1 MKELAP
7 KEHVLEKLLIEAESI
22 VNSRLLTH
30 LPVTVDHEA
39 PLPSNDL
46 LKGAPDVS
54 NLPKDDGQEFVRC
67 ATRKQWRIA
76 RMMRDRFWKDGEW
89 KRGVVEEV
97 FTGRDGVPRRAAVR
111 TNDRAKTRPSSKL
124 TVLDVVNAI
133 TSPGLTKNRSLFL
146 QQEDCDLS
154 QCVGYA
160 NDVHQQ
166 IKQMRVQATEKF
178 SEIFILA
185 TEAAETIDAELTVP
199 RRVGRQKNRDNY
211 EGGVEDYYRRS
222 IYIPFLD
229 KYSEELESR
238 FLEHRNIL
246 SRIQN
251 IIPEKC
257 ADIDVSELHDTV
269 QTLKE
274 EWPNDIRRMAKYS
287 PKNSK
292 QKLSCGKEN
301 VQIFVQI
308 IEALDVCDE
317 TFYPTVYRF
326 LQIGATLPETVAS
339 SERSFSTLRRL
350 KTYLRN
356 KTGEQRLNGLALLNI
371 HRDLEVTSD
380 AILSIMAQ
388 KPRKIIIHE

>member
-1 MKELAP
+1 
-7 KEHVLEKLLIEAESI
+7 
-22 VNSRLLTH
+22 
-30 LPVTVDHEA
+30 
-39 PLPSNDL
+39 
-46 LKGAPDVS
+46 
-54 NLPKDDGQEFVRC
+54 
-67 ATRKQWRIA
+67 
-76 RMMRDRFWKDGEW
+76 
-89 KRGVVEEV
+89 
-97 FTGRDGVPRRAAVR
+97 
-111 TNDRAKTRPSSKL
+111 
-124 TVLDVVNAI
+124 
-133 TSPGLTKNRSLFL
+133 
-146 QQEDCDLS
+146 
-154 QCVGYA
+154 
-160 NDVHQQ
+160 
-166 IKQMRVQATEKF
+166 MRVQATEKF

-185 TEAAETIDAELTVP
+185 TEAAEIIDAELTVP

-211 EGGVEDYYRRS
+211 EGSIEDYYRRS

-257 ADIDVSELHDTV
+257 ADIDVTELYDTV

-274 EWPNDIRRMAKYS
+274 EWPKDIPVFTEEFEAEIELWIRKCS
-287 PKNSK
+287 NLSK
-292 QKLSCGKEN
+292 EKPIKT
-301 VQIFVQI
+301 F

-326 LQIGATLPETVAS
+326 LQIGATLPVTVAS

-356 KTGEQRLNGLALLNI
+356 KAGEQRLNGLALLNI
-371 HRDLEVTSD
+371 HLDLEVTSD

-388 KPRKIIIHE
+388 KPRKIDVTL